1 MSGRIHQDLEEYML
15 SFESLRLN
23 GLDVANAMGQYEKGA
38 PAPFPDLINKALA
51 DVAARMDI
59 RGGYRCFYTIDLA
72 PDGSTLEMEN
82 VTFSTG
88 RIIGRQIQR
97 SESIAVFAC
106 TIGSG
111 ISDLSKSAMENGDMI
126 QGYILDT
133 IGSVAVEKAMDVI
146 QQKLAETE
154 RRSGRKITNRFS
166 PGYCDWDISAQ
177 RQLFSLLPGNFCG
190 IKLTESALMLPI
202 KSVSGII
209 GIGKKVKLR
218 DYPCKICESRNC
230 FRRRGDKYWKPSQK

>member
-1 MSGRIHQDLEEYML
+1 MSERVHQSLEEFTL
-15 SFESLRLN
+15 SFESLRLTSLN
-23 GLDVANAMGQYEKGA
+23 FANAMGRYEKGA
-38 PAPFPDLINKALA
+38 PRPFPDLITKAIA
-51 DVAARMDI
+51 DVAFRMDI
-59 RGGYRCFYTIDLA
+59 RGGYRCFYGIDIDT
-72 PDGSTLEMEN
+72 DGSTLRMEN
-82 VTFSTG
+82 VTFSVG
-88 RIIGRQIQR
+88 QIIGSQIKKA
-97 SESIAVFAC
+97 ESIAVFAC

-111 ISDLSKSAMENGDMI
+111 ISELSKSCMKNGDMI

-154 RRSGRKITNRFS
+154 SRRGRKISNRFS
-166 PGYCDWDISAQ
+166 PGYCEWDIGAQ
-177 RQLFSLLPGNFCG
+177 QQLFSLLPGNFCG

-209 GIGKKVKLR
+209 GIGKKVKFL

-230 FRRRGDKYWKPSQK
+230 FRRRGDNGF